1 MYCDVLSYSKSE
13 NGFPHLKAAA
23 LELLSMT
30 ATSAPSE
37 TVFSHAEELRFE
49 QLKANLTSVWE
60 IRCNSSSLNDVL
72 KTAFR
77 EPYPALIMQGIDTTL
92 GFLSSLQIPHC
103 DVVGKSAIQVP
114 SPVSPP
120 DCYQFYHSTSAC
132 GQRKSWVCDFVQWKY
147 QIITDWLPRFLAYSE
162 NNGIYASDL
171 PGCPADFPDMCTN
184 YDQRRCAERLGC
196 RACFCADNLYK
207 ETICARLLTR
217 LRRQRIGRSDSAV
230 TGDFCSL
237 SSSSKQ
243 NGGFLQKKKLCFLV
257 TCLMVVAMTSV
268 CNLRSR
274 NNKEKRREV
283 EKEQEIKE
291 TIKIHCTP
299 SYEDTFGS
307 RSLEIQERCK
317 NRSQTVGS
325 ILSNTFKY
333 NDDLKVVMCEVP
345 KVASTTWQI
354 LLLRLGGF
362 QAKITKEFLQ
372 KWAYSRIPNKQFKQ
386 LQNQTEA
393 LFRMTNYTTF
403 FLTRHPFER
412 LVSAYFDKLSNRS
425 SYHFYKNVV
434 GKQIAKS
441 QANEHLHGLH
451 SRSCHYLPS

>member
-1 MYCDVLSYSKSE
+1 MIAKSIFAMVALAMKTWSLAFLRLVRTVPTLFPSCTLNQSLEGVFGCLGNYVGGYPYQDQGQCSYNVNDTIACLIGKVQE
-13 NGFPHLKAAA
+13 CL
-23 LELLSMT
+23 
-30 ATSAPSE
+30 
-37 TVFSHAEELRFE
+37 AE
-49 QLKANLTSVWE
+49 
-60 IRCNSSSLNDVL
+60 
-72 KTAFR
+72 
-77 EPYPALIMQGIDTTL
+77 G
-92 GFLSSLQIPHC
+92 
-103 DVVGKSAIQVP
+103 P

-207 ETICARLLTR
+207 ARRNKLV
-217 LRRQRIGRSDSAV
+217 A
-230 TGDFCSL
+230 FY
-237 SSSSKQ
+237 KQ
-243 NGGFLQKKKLCFLV
+243 KKLCFLV

-274 NNKEKRREV
+274 NNKEKRSEV
-283 EKEQEIKE
+283 EKEQEVKE
-291 TIKIHCTP
+291 TIKIHYTP
-299 SYEDTFGS
+299 SYEDTFDS

-317 NRSQTVGS
+317 NRSQKVGS

-362 QAKITKEFLQ
+362 QANITKELRK
-372 KWAYSRIPNKQFKQ
+372 KWAYSKIPNKHFKQ
-386 LQNQTEA
+386 LPSQTEA

-425 SYHFYKNVV
+425 AYQYYKNVV
-434 GKQIAKS
+434 GKQIAKP
-441 QANEHLHGLH
+441 QAIEHLHGLH
-451 SRSCHYLPS
+451 SKSCHNLQS